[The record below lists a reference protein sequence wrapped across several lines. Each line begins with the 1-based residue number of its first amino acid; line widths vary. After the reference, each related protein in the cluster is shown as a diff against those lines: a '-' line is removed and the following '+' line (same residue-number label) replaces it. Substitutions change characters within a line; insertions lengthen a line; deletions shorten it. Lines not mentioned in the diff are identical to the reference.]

1 MRHTLCL
8 LAASICCFQT
18 WSQQKDVA
26 KEYKVDDALY
36 AYYMRCKASLN
47 DSIVMQ
53 MADTLFRMAGEKKDV
68 RMQAVALSTKLDYH
82 YFNETSKDSI
92 VYYTNLVKEFAV
104 KKDQLKY
111 YYFAWSKRLITYE
124 IKHGQYNTAL
134 YEADKMMKDAEAR
147 NYPDGMAG
155 GYNILSNIYQQK
167 SLIKLAAENKKKE
180 IEISLKYKADLFGLS
195 YSYSALVNYLIS
207 LGNLEEAEMYLKEAE
222 ACVNSTEQEFYLCNR
237 YAEYYMAK
245 TDYPK
250 AHEYLQKTKQMLDS
264 HAELYARRVS
274 YYENLRD
281 YYIRTGQ
288 YEKALELQQRK
299 ITNENREASTRPS
312 DLLQEAEL
320 HYQMGNYRKASER
333 YIECLDLKDSISKE
347 QADITA
353 SEYAAMLDVQSLNAQ
368 KSELQQEIQKKELA
382 NKQHVILLLLI
393 ILVFGLVVLY
403 RERQLNS
410 RLRHSQ
416 KQLSEKNRELTAS
429 EQELRASQ
437 AELLVA
443 KEQAE
448 KASSMKTEFIQNMS
462 HEIRTPLNSI
472 VGFSQIISSMSMEND
487 DTREYA
493 EIIEQGSNNLLHLVD
508 DVLDIANL
516 DSGTEIDTNQS
527 VEATATCR
535 ECITDISQH
544 PKPGVSLALQAQE
557 EEFFFLGNP
566 LRLTQILHHL
576 LRNAVKFTERGT
588 VTLVWSR
595 DETHIRFT
603 VTDTGI
609 GISKDKQEFVFER
622 FAKVDSFVQGT
633 GLGLSIGRTC
643 AERMGGNLTIDPQ
656 YTAGCRFVLTLPLKD
671 SFAAE
676 NAEDMNR
683 AMQP

>member
-1 MRHTLCL
+1 MEKHYRNILRHTLCL
-8 LAASICCFQT
+8 LAALTCCLQT

-82 YFNETSKDSI
+82 YFQNRSKDSI
-92 VYYTNLVKEFAV
+92 VYYVDVVKKFAV
-104 KKDQLKY
+104 ENDQLKY
-111 YYFAWSKRLITYE
+111 YYFAWSKRLITYD
-124 IKHGQYNTAL
+124 IKQSRYNTAL
-134 YEADKMMKDAEAR
+134 YETDKMMKDAEAR
-147 NYPDGMAG
+147 NYPSGMAD
-155 GYNILSNIYQQK
+155 GYSVLSTIYQLK
-167 SLIKLAAENKKKE
+167 GLIKLAAENREKE
-180 IEISLKYKADLFGLS
+180 IEIAQKYQTNIFNLS
-195 YSYSALVNYLIS
+195 TCYSQ
-207 LGNLEEAEMYLKEAE
+207 LGSNQIELGDLEEAEKNLKKAE
-222 ACVNSTEQEFYLCNR
+222 SCVNSSEQEFYLYIR
-237 YAEYYMAK
+237 YAKYYMALK
-245 TDYPK
+245 QYPE
-250 AHEYLQKTKQMLDS
+250 ANEYLQKTKLLIDL
-264 HAELYARRVS
+264 HKELYTRRT
-274 YYENLRD
+274 D
-281 YYIRTGQ
+281 YYIILSRYYRVIGLHK
-288 YEKALELQQRK
+288 KALEVVQKYVPKTDLGSADKPDRLL
-299 ITNENREASTRPS
+299 IEANLYN
-312 DLLQEAEL
+312 DL
-320 HYQMGNYRKASER
+320 GNYRKASELYFQ
-333 YIECLDLKDSISKE
+333 YINLKDSLAGV
-347 QADITA
+347 QADITT
-353 SEYAAMLDVQSLNAQ
+353 SEYAAMLDVQSLKVE

-382 NKQHVILLLLI
+382 SKQRI
-393 ILVFGLVVLY
+393 IFFLAVVLALGLVVLY
-403 RERQLNS
+403 RERLLNS

-416 KQLSEKNRELTAS
+416 KQLSEKNRELAAS

-527 VEATATCR
+527 VEATAICQ
-535 ECITDISQH
+535 ECVTGISQH
-544 PKPGVSLALQAQE
+544 LKPGVGLALQTQE
-557 EEFFFLGNP
+557 EEFFFLSNP

-576 LRNAVKFTERGT
+576 LRNAIKFTERGT
-588 VTLVWSR
+588 VTLAWSR

-609 GISKDKQEFVFER
+609 GIPKDKQEFVFER

-633 GLGLSIGRTC
+633 GLGLPIGRTC
-643 AERMGGNLTIDPQ
+643 AERMGGNLTLDPE
-656 YTAGCRFVLTLPLKD
+656 YTGGSRFVLTLPLKKN
-671 SFAAE
+671 E
-676 NAEDMNR
+676 
-683 AMQP
+683 

>member
-1 MRHTLCL
+1 MTRANIAGLKPGRL
-8 LAASICCFQT
+8 FQE
-18 WSQQKDVA
+18 A
-26 KEYKVDDALY
+26 KLHHKMGNYQ
-36 AYYMRCKASLN
+36 KAS
-47 DSIVMQ
+47 
-53 MADTLFRMAGEKKDV
+53 
-68 RMQAVALSTKLDYH
+68 
-82 YFNETSKDSI
+82 
-92 VYYTNLVKEFAV
+92 
-104 KKDQLKY
+104 
-111 YYFAWSKRLITYE
+111 
-124 IKHGQYNTAL
+124 
-134 YEADKMMKDAEAR
+134 
-147 NYPDGMAG
+147 
-155 GYNILSNIYQQK
+155 
-167 SLIKLAAENKKKE
+167 
-180 IEISLKYKADLFGLS
+180 
-195 YSYSALVNYLIS
+195 
-207 LGNLEEAEMYLKEAE
+207 
-222 ACVNSTEQEFYLCNR
+222 
-237 YAEYYMAK
+237 
-245 TDYPK
+245 
-250 AHEYLQKTKQMLDS
+250 
-264 HAELYARRVS
+264 ELYAQ
-274 YYENLRD
+274 
-281 YYIRTGQ
+281 YI
-288 YEKALELQQRK
+288 A
-299 ITNENREASTRPS
+299 
-312 DLLQEAEL
+312 
-320 HYQMGNYRKASER
+320 
-333 YIECLDLKDSISKE
+333 LKDSIAKV

-353 SEYAAMLDVQSLNAQ
+353 SEYNAMLNVQTLNTEN
-368 KSELQQEIQKKELA
+368 SELQQEIQEKELA
-382 NKQHVILLLLI
+382 NKQRVIFFLAVVLAL
-393 ILVFGLVVLY
+393 GLVVLY
-403 RERQLNS
+403 RERLLNS

-416 KQLSEKNRELTAS
+416 KLLSEKNRELTAS
-429 EQELRASQ
+429 EQELRTSQ

-588 VTLVWSR
+588 VTLAWSR
-595 DETHIRFT
+595 DETYVRFT

-609 GISKDKQEFVFER
+609 GIPKDKQEFVFER

-633 GLGLSIGRTC
+633 GLGLSIARTC
-643 AERMGGNLTIDPQ
+643 AERMGGSLTIDPE